1 MQWIDRYHTIFIL
14 GAVGLGLL
22 LGQLAPVAVMSEP
35 LITPFLVL
43 MLYGLFLTTPL
54 HDLRAAFQH
63 RSFMLVAIVVNF
75 VLTPLIAWG
84 LGAAFLGDLPELWLG
99 FILLMVT
106 PCTDWVLAFTK
117 VARGN
122 LSIATAI
129 LPINLLLQV
138 ILLPVY
144 MLLFAGTIGSIPIGT
159 LLESVGIVL
168 VLPFG
173 AALLSKA
180 LWQKRDRFHT
190 VLLPFFESAQ
200 FVLLL
205 LAISAMFA
213 SFGSSIFAHRT
224 LIIQLLI
231 PIICLFAMNYFIAWV
246 ASKWFLFSYADRVSL
261 TMTVIAR
268 NSPLALAV
276 AVTAF
281 PTEPLIALVL
291 VIGPLIELPLL
302 TIISRLLIGTEKK
315 TSQKV

>member
-22 LGQLAPVAVMSEP
+22 LGQLAPVVVMSEP

-63 RSFMLVAIVVNF
+63 RLFMLVSIVVNF

-84 LGAAFLGDLPELWLG
+84 LGAAFLGAHPELWLG

-144 MLLFAGTIGSIPIGT
+144 ILLFAGTIGSIPIGT

-180 LWQKRDRFHT
+180 LWQKRDRFQT
-190 VLLPFFESAQ
+190 VVLPFFETAQ
-200 FVLLL
+200 FILLL

-231 PIICLFAMNYFIAWV
+231 PILSLFAINYLIAWITC
-246 ASKWFLFSYADRVSL
+246 KLFSFTYADRVSL

-281 PTEPLIALVL
+281 PNEPLIALVL
-291 VIGPLIELPLL
+291 VIGPLIELPML
-302 TIISRLLIGTEKK
+302 TIISRLLIGTAKK
-315 TSQKV
+315 TS